1 MIPTFGPLLEG
12 PMACCFCLQ
21 RPVFMALNLQLSR
34 CFPNDR
40 CAEPSSFFFQRSG
53 GLMLPY
59 DNRQAWQPRINL
71 MAERTP
77 PLLRFSERFNLNG
90 ANQEAPLHHCA
101 RSLLDDA
108 KFF

>member
-1 MIPTFGPLLEG
+1 
-12 PMACCFCLQ
+12 
-21 RPVFMALNLQLSR
+21 
-34 CFPNDR
+34 
-40 CAEPSSFFFQRSG
+40 
-53 GLMLPY
+53 MLPY

-90 ANQEAPLHHCA
+90 ENQEAPLHHCA
-101 RSLLDDA
+101 GSLSDDA